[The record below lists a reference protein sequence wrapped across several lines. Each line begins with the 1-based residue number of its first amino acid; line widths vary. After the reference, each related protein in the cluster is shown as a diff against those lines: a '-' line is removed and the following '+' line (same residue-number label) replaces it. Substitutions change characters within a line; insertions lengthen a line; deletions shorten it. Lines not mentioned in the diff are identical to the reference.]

1 MSYLFRSTGQ
11 VLGVSLSSA
20 LVQSTLKA
28 ELPRRIMG
36 PEAASIIAL
45 IRQSTDQIRH
55 LDPIYK
61 QAAVAS
67 YGIALRNVFYANLG
81 MSIATLAFC
90 MLIKEEPL

>member
-20 LVQSTLKA
+20 LVQSTLKS
-28 ELPRRIMG
+28 ELPRRISG

-55 LDPIYK
+55 LAPVYRD
-61 QAAVAS
+61 AAVAS
-67 YGIALRNVFYANLG
+67 YGIALSRVFYANLA
-81 MSIATLAFC
+81 MSIVTLGLC
-90 MLIKEEPL
+90 MLVKEEEL